1 MTATSAVSPGRSA
14 SPGSSG
20 SRRNPMVSP
29 APVTGPF
36 SPKVTWAAGAS
47 ALSAIAGALPASLAP
62 DTLTTARIA
71 TLAGVTEVHHGWRC

>member
-20 SRRNPMVSP
+20 SQRNPMVSR
-29 APVTGPF
+29 ALATGSF
-36 SPKVTWAAGAS
+36 SPEVTWAAVAS
-47 ALSAIAGALPASLAP
+47 AVSAIAGALAASLAP

-71 TLAGVTEVHHGWRC
+71 TPTGVTEVRHG

>member
-20 SRRNPMVSP
+20 SQRNPMVSR
-29 APVTGPF
+29 ALATGSF
-36 SPKVTWAAGAS
+36 CPKLARAAVAS
-47 ALSAIAGALPASLAP
+47 ALSAIARALAASLAP

-71 TLAGVTEVHHGWRC
+71 TPTGVTEVRHG

>member
-1 MTATSAVSPGRSA
+1 MTATSAVSPGRPA

-20 SRRNPMVSP
+20 SQRNPMVSRSCHWIIF
-29 APVTGPF
+29 TRSDMGCR
-36 SPKVTWAAGAS
+36 AS
-47 ALSAIAGALPASLAP
+47 AVSAIAGALAASLAP